1 MKKSICKL
9 LLLLLLPV
17 LSLIIIII
25 PVIFNNRKREGL
37 NNQPVEKL
45 ERKKKEIQ
53 SEVLK
58 NNISYIKSGV
68 FHNILPSKS
77 SIFLQSEI
85 L

>member
-9 LLLLLLPV
+9 LLLLSV
-17 LSLIIIII
+17 LSLIIII
-25 PVIFNNRKREGL
+25 PVLFNKRKREGF

>member
-1 MKKSICKL
+1 MKKSIFNL
-9 LLLLLLPV
+9 LLLLLLSV
-17 LSLIIIII
+17 VSLI
-25 PVIFNNRKREGL
+25 VLLSNKRKREGL
-37 NNQPVEKL
+37 NNQPVDKL

-58 NNISYIKSGV
+58 NHISYIKSGV
-68 FHNILPSKS
+68 FHSILPSKS

>member
-9 LLLLLLPV
+9 LLFLSV
-17 LSLIIIII
+17 LSLIIIIS
-25 PVIFNNRKREGL
+25 VLFNKRRREGF

-53 SEVLK
+53 TEVLK

>member
-1 MKKSICKL
+1 MKKSISSL
-9 LLLLLLPV
+9 LLLLSV
-17 LSLIIIII
+17 LSLIIIILLL
-25 PVIFNNRKREGL
+25 FNKRKREGL

-58 NNISYIKSGV
+58 NHISYIKSGV
-68 FHNILPSKS
+68 FHSILPSKS

>member
-9 LLLLLLPV
+9 LLLLPV
-17 LSLIIIII
+17 LSLLII
-25 PVIFNNRKREGL
+25 PVLFNNRKREGF

-58 NNISYIKSGV
+58 NHISYIKSGV
-68 FHNILPSKS
+68 FHSILPSKS

>member
-9 LLLLLLPV
+9 LLLLPV
-17 LSLIIIII
+17 LSLLII
-25 PVIFNNRKREGL
+25 PVLFNNRKREGF

-68 FHNILPSKS
+68 FHSILPSKS